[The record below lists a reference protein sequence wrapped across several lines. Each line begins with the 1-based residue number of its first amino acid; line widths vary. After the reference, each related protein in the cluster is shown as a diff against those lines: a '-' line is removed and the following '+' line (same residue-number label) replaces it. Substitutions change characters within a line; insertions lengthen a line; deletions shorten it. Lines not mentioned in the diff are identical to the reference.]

1 MEIDPV
7 IKETIHVIVG
17 SCYEVYKELHGG
29 LLEKVYEDCLCYELQ
44 SRKHLAQQQVDVPV
58 WYKGIKIGKNY
69 KIDVLVDQ
77 SIILELK
84 AADELVSENRMQLFN
99 YMRLTKITYGM
110 LINFGADRIEIRHR
124 NRLYRQKL
132 RVART
137 YADTIKDSTHE
148 SLTSIQ

>member
-110 LINFGADRIEIRHR
+110 LINFSKDHGVRFERYF
-124 NRLYRQKL
+124 L
-132 RVART
+132 
-137 YADTIKDSTHE
+137 DTATNNC
-148 SLTSIQ
+148 SIF